1 MSFDLRAPT
10 ANVSL
15 VIFGFTA
22 DTTTEEVATVLCCC
36 GVRLRDVWA
45 DLAVELVPLPGE
57 AGESYAHVQH
67 LPDRLLADRLAKG
80 VNSRRFNG
88 RHLQSWVPVMAW
100 S

>member
-1 MSFDLRAPT
+1 MSDDLHVPT

-22 DTTTEEVATVLCCC
+22 DATAEDVAAVLGCC

-45 DLAVELVPLPGE
+45 DLAVDLVPVPGST
-57 AGESYAHVQH
+57 GQTYAHVQH
-67 LPDRLLADRLAKG
+67 LPDRLLANRLSDG
-80 VNSRRFNG
+80 VNARRFQG